1 MADYRTGKLKI
12 LVASDIAARGLQM
25 DKITHIFNM
34 DIPEKSKD
42 YLHRAG
48 RTGRNGK
55 DGVVISLATEREAT
69 FLKKIEREL
78 KIKIE
83 KI

>member
-1 MADYRTGKLKI
+1 MKLLSDYRSGELKI

-25 DKITHIFNM
+25 EGITHIINM

-55 DGVVISLATEREAT
+55 KGFVMAVITT
-69 FLKKIEREL
+69 DM
-78 KIKIE
+78 
-83 KI
+83 

>member
-1 MADYRTGKLKI
+1 MEG
-12 LVASDIAARGLQM
+12 
-25 DKITHIFNM
+25 ITHIINM

-55 DGVVISLATEREAT
+55 KGFVMAVITT
-69 FLKKIEREL
+69 DM
-78 KIKIE
+78 
-83 KI
+83 